1 MQLELSFNKMIKKDI
16 SLEENWVVVETPI
29 LKPHYFKTFNE
40 ALKSPVKGH
49 VMTEQYYKFHYV
61 K

>member
-1 MQLELSFNKMIKKDI
+1 MKRKDI
-16 SLEENWVVVETPI
+16 SLQENWVVVETPTF
-29 LKPHYFKTFNE
+29 KPHYFKTFNE

-49 VMTEQYYKFHYV
+49 VMTEQFYTYHYE